1 MGLQLAA
8 STFEEAMLELASA
21 TCWDGWSGHKD
32 KCIAFIQCTVEHYAQ
47 ALDLP
52 KLDILRSLET
62 ARDYSA
68 PNYYQESTFPRLDE
82 GSVLIVDNLE
92 DFRRRFPSGQ
102 YRCPSCG
109 GISTNAYACDSGQQ
123 VGSPLPHV
131 CNWKAYGLFGTM
143 GKGLRVVLKSHFLER
158 PVVTEIFNP
167 VENEFSNEES
177 EAAQ

>member
-1 MGLQLAA
+1 MGVQFTA
-8 STFEEAMLELASA
+8 STFEEAIQELASA
-21 TCWDGWSGHKD
+21 SCWNGFSD
-32 KCIAFIQCTVEHYAQ
+32 KEKYVAFVRNTVEHYAEV
-47 ALDLP
+47 LGLS
-52 KLDILRSLET
+52 KLDILRSFET

-68 PNYYQESTFPRLDE
+68 PNYYQESTFPRLDT
-82 GSVLIVDNLE
+82 GAVLIVDNLD

-109 GISTNAYACDSGQQ
+109 GISTNAYACDSGQR
-123 VGSPLPHV
+123 VDGPKSHV

-167 VENEFSNEES
+167 VENEFSSEES
-177 EAAQ
+177 EASQ